1 MSIRTLSRLGT
12 VLALAALASGC
23 ASDSNT
29 TGGIGSSIGTAL
41 SKPLCAVSPSSC
53 IYKGSYEPGEATYA
67 EQEARRL
74 NQAQLLRLRGM

>member
-1 MSIRTLSRLGT
+1 MSIRILSRLGA

-23 ASDSNT
+23 ASDSS
-29 TGGIGSSIGTAL
+29 GSLSSSIGTAL

-53 IYKGSYEPGEATYA
+53 LYQGSYEPGEAAYA

-74 NQAQLLRLRGM
+74 NQAQLIRLRGM